1 MEDNEDEGVSIDKG
15 YEDKEDNED
24 DVLITEYAL
33 KQGESLEVVP
43 SRTQFILGE
52 VFEEDYACRDMNNQ
66 LEVVVGLASI
76 KVEECVYDSGEFSQV
91 WKD

>member
-24 DVLITEYAL
+24 DVVIIECAL

-43 SRTQFILGE
+43 SGKQFILGE
-52 VFEEDYACRDMNNQ
+52 VFEEDY
-66 LEVVVGLASI
+66 
-76 KVEECVYDSGEFSQV
+76 VYIYKAIFPLGAFPPNPRWGPRLPPDPPAGG
-91 WKD
+91 